1 MSDKKYRTFTA
12 AFKAKVVLE
21 LISGQK
27 SQAEICRDNQ
37 LSPQLLTNWKDTFLE
52 NASSA
57 FPSKGKSNP
66 EQGRI
71 NDLEQALGRATL
83 ENEILKKASSLL
95 KEKRGKLS

>member
-1 MSDKKYRTFTA
+1 LNIHGNLQAKVGTLA
-12 AFKAKVVLE
+12 KAKIVLE

-52 NASSA
+52 NASNA

-83 ENEILKKASSLL
+83 ENEILAQPWF
-95 KEKRGKLS
+95 

>member
-1 MSDKKYRTFTA
+1 LNIYGNLQAKVGTLT
-12 AFKAKVVLE
+12 KAKIVLE

-52 NASSA
+52 NASNA

-83 ENEILKKASSLL
+83 ENEILAQPWF
-95 KEKRGKLS
+95 

>member
-1 MSDKKYRTFTA
+1 LNIHGNLQAKVGTLT
-12 AFKAKVVLE
+12 KAKIVLE

-52 NASSA
+52 NASNA

-83 ENEILKKASSLL
+83 ENEILAQPWF
-95 KEKRGKLS
+95 